1 VRAVDLQ
8 EFSDVLPLLAN
19 AFPANHRPPP
29 LPAVCDNTHP
39 ADVIEAAF
47 PTVSEARVPYALAL
61 TAAPEA
67 LALALPAVQG
77 PSPPWMEMM
86 AAVGDRF
93 PMSTALP
100 WAAAHLC
107 RMDGGGPAARAR
119 QAQCPYWTSAAC
131 RATVYYS
138 SERLAHLSGEVLR
151 VFPHPDHVVRQRD
164 AALRVRV
171 SHGCFSALGL
181 SKLYGRELLAPGF
194 GDDANRPLWLT
205 YVVLTTLRHFGQTVG
220 MREVPC
226 DEHSQSMAADVIIV
240 THGLYE

>member
-1 VRAVDLQ
+1 MLAGDLE
-8 EFSDVLPLLAN
+8 EFADVIPFLVN
-19 AFPANHRPPP
+19 AFPANRRTPPP
-29 LPAVCDNTHP
+29 CAVCDDPHP
-39 ADVIEAAF
+39 ADIIEAGF
-47 PTVSEARVPYALAL
+47 PTVPVARVPYALAL

-67 LALALPAVQG
+67 LALALPALQG
-77 PSPPWMEMM
+77 PSPPWTEMM

-93 PMSTALP
+93 PMSPALP
-100 WAAAHLC
+100 WATAHLC

-138 SERLAHLSGEVLR
+138 SERLAHLSREVLR
-151 VFPHPDHVVRQRD
+151 VFPRPDHVVRQRD
-164 AALRVRV
+164 TALRARV

-181 SKLYGRELLAPGF
+181 SKLFGRELLAPGF

-226 DEHSQSMAADVIIV
+226 DQHSQSMAADLVIV
-240 THGLYE
+240 THSLYE

>member
-1 VRAVDLQ
+1 MLAGDLE
-8 EFSDVLPLLAN
+8 EFADVIPFLVN
-19 AFPANHRPPP
+19 AFPANRRTPP
-29 LPAVCDNTHP
+29 LRAVRDDPHP
-39 ADVIEAAF
+39 ADIIEAGF
-47 PTVSEARVPYALAL
+47 PTVPVARVPYALAL

-67 LALALPAVQG
+67 LALALPALQG
-77 PSPPWMEMM
+77 PSSPWMEMM

-93 PMSTALP
+93 PMSPALP
-100 WAAAHLC
+100 WATAHLC

-138 SERLAHLSGEVLR
+138 SERLAHLSREVLR
-151 VFPHPDHVVRQRD
+151 VFPRPDHVVRQRD
-164 AALRVRV
+164 TALRARV
-171 SHGCFSALGL
+171 SHGCFFALGL
-181 SKLYGRELLAPGF
+181 SKLFGRELLAPGF

-226 DEHSQSMAADVIIV
+226 DQHSQSMAADLVIV
-240 THGLYE
+240 THSLYE

>member
-1 VRAVDLQ
+1 MLAVDLQ
-8 EFSDVLPLLAN
+8 EFADVLLLLVN
-19 AFPANHRPPP
+19 DFPVNHRPPP
-29 LPAVCDNTHP
+29 LRAVCDSAHP
-39 ADVIEAAF
+39 ADVIKAGFPAVPAA
-47 PTVSEARVPYALAL
+47 RIPYALAL
-61 TAAPEA
+61 TSEPKA

-93 PMSTALP
+93 PMSPALP
-100 WAAAHLC
+100 WATAHLC
-107 RMDGGGPAARAR
+107 RMGGGGLAARAR

-151 VFPHPDHVVRQRD
+151 VFPHPDHVVRKRD
-164 AALRVRV
+164 AALRARI

-181 SKLYGRELLAPGF
+181 SKIFGRELLTPGF

-205 YVVLTTLRHFGQTVG
+205 YVVLTTLCHFGQTVG

-226 DEHSQSMAADVIIV
+226 DQHSQSMAADLIIV
-240 THGLYE
+240 THALYE